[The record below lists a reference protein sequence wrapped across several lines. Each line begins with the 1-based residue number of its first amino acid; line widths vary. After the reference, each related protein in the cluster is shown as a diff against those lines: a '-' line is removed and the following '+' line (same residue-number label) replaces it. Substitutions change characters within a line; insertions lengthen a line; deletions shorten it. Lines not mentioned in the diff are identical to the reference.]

1 MTSLVGV
8 HLPSCYVLAEHISD
22 GFIIIDNEGKIVH
35 SNVAAA
41 EILGYQVEEMEGLA
55 LNSMLHERSREFH
68 PGLSVKETK
77 EIILKSRAET
87 SILADVSSGTITSQA
102 RATGFYMV
110 ISPILQEQEE
120 ALRRHQAL
128 FEETNDA
135 VFILTLDGIM
145 VESNRQGLEM
155 LGYEREDLLGRSYI
169 DTIAPS
175 EVDDS
180 SERLDILKKGE
191 SLPVYERV
199 FKRKDGTLFP
209 AEINVALISDESG
222 QPLYLQSIVR
232 DISLRKASEKELKES
247 EERLRQLIDTSPDA
261 ITVANL
267 EGLFTMVSAQTAIL
281 HGYESAEE
289 MIGMNGFSLTHEEGQ
304 ERAFEIITRLLN
316 GEDVGIVEATLVRKD
331 GSAFP
336 AEMRM
341 SLLRDEKGEPAG
353 IMGVTRDVTD
363 RVEDERILRKSEERL
378 DLALKGANLGVWDWD
393 AENDLFHFDEGYAR
407 ILGYDVSEMGTSY
420 DDWESLVHPHDIE
433 ALEARWLKHVD
444 DRNIPYVSEHRLR
457 TKSGDYKWVM
467 ERGSVLELN
476 EEGGTKRA
484 TGTILDIV
492 DRIRAEEAL
501 KTSEERYRRLVETS
515 PDAIVVG
522 DLDGNI
528 RMANAIAQKLSG
540 YDSEED
546 LIGKSFFDFVS

>member
-232 DISLRKASEKELKES
+232 DISLRTAS
-247 EERLRQLIDTSPDA
+247 
-261 ITVANL
+261 
-267 EGLFTMVSAQTAIL
+267 
-281 HGYESAEE
+281 
-289 MIGMNGFSLTHEEGQ
+289 
-304 ERAFEIITRLLN
+304 
-316 GEDVGIVEATLVRKD
+316 
-331 GSAFP
+331 
-336 AEMRM
+336 
-341 SLLRDEKGEPAG
+341 
-353 IMGVTRDVTD
+353 TD
-363 RVEDERILRKSEERL
+363 RYI
-378 DLALKGANLGVWDWD
+378 
-393 AENDLFHFDEGYAR
+393 
-407 ILGYDVSEMGTSY
+407 T
-420 DDWESLVHPHDIE
+420 
-433 ALEARWLKHVD
+433 
-444 DRNIPYVSEHRLR
+444 
-457 TKSGDYKWVM
+457 
-467 ERGSVLELN
+467 
-476 EEGGTKRA
+476 
-484 TGTILDIV
+484 
-492 DRIRAEEAL
+492 
-501 KTSEERYRRLVETS
+501 
-515 PDAIVVG
+515 
-522 DLDGNI
+522 
-528 RMANAIAQKLSG
+528 
-540 YDSEED
+540 
-546 LIGKSFFDFVS
+546 

>member
-1 MTSLVGV
+1 M
-8 HLPSCYVLAEHISD
+8 
-22 GFIIIDNEGKIVH
+22 
-35 SNVAAA
+35 
-41 EILGYQVEEMEGLA
+41 
-55 LNSMLHERSREFH
+55 
-68 PGLSVKETK
+68 
-77 EIILKSRAET
+77 
-87 SILADVSSGTITSQA
+87 SGTS
-102 RATGFYMV
+102 V
-110 ISPILQEQEE
+110 
-120 ALRRHQAL
+120 
-128 FEETNDA
+128 
-135 VFILTLDGIM
+135 
-145 VESNRQGLEM
+145 
-155 LGYEREDLLGRSYI
+155 
-169 DTIAPS
+169 
-175 EVDDS
+175 
-180 SERLDILKKGE
+180 
-191 SLPVYERV
+191 
-199 FKRKDGTLFP
+199 
-209 AEINVALISDESG
+209 SG
-222 QPLYLQSIVR
+222 
-232 DISLRKASEKELKES
+232 
-247 EERLRQLIDTSPDA
+247 LRQLIDTSPDA

-546 LIGKSFFDFVS
+546 LIGKSFFDFVSVEDRGNAKEVMLRAIREGREIPESVRFILLRSDNSTYLAEVNGTVIRDAEGTPESFVVIVRDISSRQRIETELRESEGKYRALAEQSFQGLAIMTGDRVAYCNQTYADIMGRPVEDIIDGEAGARMWDVIHPDRQIQRIHGKWTAFGQYAVSHTSS

>member
-420 DDWESLVHPHDIE
+420 DDWESLVHPHDI
-433 ALEARWLKHVD
+433 
-444 DRNIPYVSEHRLR
+444 
-457 TKSGDYKWVM
+457 
-467 ERGSVLELN
+467 
-476 EEGGTKRA
+476 
-484 TGTILDIV
+484 
-492 DRIRAEEAL
+492 
-501 KTSEERYRRLVETS
+501 
-515 PDAIVVG
+515 
-522 DLDGNI
+522 
-528 RMANAIAQKLSG
+528 
-540 YDSEED
+540 
-546 LIGKSFFDFVS
+546 